1 MKCLLDTNICI
12 YLIKNRPSSV
22 RARFEAY
29 SIDEIGIS
37 TVTVGELQVGV
48 ERNQHREQAEYA
60 LEQFLRSIT
69 VVDFDVQAAVMYGK
83 LRAQLER
90 KGAPIGPLDYL
101 IAAHALSLD
110 AVLVTNNEREFS
122 RVLGLKVENWV

>member
-110 AVLVTNNEREFS
+110 TVLVTNNEREFS

>member
-60 LEQFLRSIT
+60 MEQFLRSIT

-90 KGAPIGPLDYL
+90 KGTPIGPLDYL

-110 AVLVTNNEREFS
+110 TVLVTNNEREFS